1 MLKHPLKLNSM
12 KSVDAETS
20 TQTEQYEVLTLKHP
34 LTLNNMK
41 SVNAET
47 STQTEQ
53 YEVC

>member
-1 MLKHPLKLNSM
+1 MIQHIYVLPLSLFHETSVNAEHPLK
-12 KSVDAETS
+12 
-20 TQTEQYEVLTLKHP
+20 
-34 LTLNNMK
+34 LNNMK